1 MGQHVGG
8 AVRHSWR
15 RYPQQTMQQIVHI
28 RRLRGVL
35 QHRRALDIFLSREH
49 GVWSLPVESLIKH
62 DSETPKVDANSRSS
76 FQASCIGVGFEI
88 LPLHLGTAVH
98 RSAGK
103 RLHTLLGGGRHSAA
117 ETKIGEHDAEVAVDC
132 ARSAE
137 QILRFEVAVGQE
149 VAVEIS
155 QRLCKLAKED
165 ASFGMCKRLSR
176 SPTEARQPSG
186 RQREKLEDDEYVF
199 LRFVRPGVHLADVGV
214 LELFVNLVLLVHV
227 RVGTAELS
235 KACDSF
241 EGDNATALN
250 AAIWPLLRR
259 GF

>member
-15 RYPQQTMQQIVHI
+15 RYPQQTMQQIVRI
-28 RRLRGVL
+28 RRRLL
-35 QHRRALDIFLSREH
+35 QLGRLLNVFLPLEH
-49 GVWSLPVESLIKH
+49 VEWSHPVERLIKH
-62 DSETPKVDANSRSS
+62 DSERPKVYANSRSS
-76 FQASCIGVGFEI
+76 FQASGRGVVFEII

-98 RSAGK
+98 RSAG
-103 RLHTLLGGGRHSAA
+103 HCVQALLGGGRHSAA

-137 QILRFEVAVGQE
+137 QIIRFEVAVGE
-149 VAVEIS
+149 KVAVEIS